1 MTFINIEANT
11 DMRFSEDQQMIQE
24 AARGFCQ
31 DKSDI
36 ETVRKLLPSEAGFQA
51 NVWQEMVDLG
61 WLGICIEEN
70 YGGSELGLDCL
81 VPIAESMGRQLLA
94 TPFFCSTLAA
104 QLIQRAGNESQKA
117 RYLPRIANGTVATLA
132 LLDNEDWGATSSQCT
147 LNTEL
152 PNSDLQID
160 GRKQLVEAGAQ
171 ADIFIVLC
179 QQGEQQRLAIV
190 EREQLD
196 DAAIQAHTL
205 IDETK
210 RAAAIEFNHVRIRE
224 DQLLDAS
231 ASDAL
236 NDVKLLG
243 ALLTAA
249 ESVGATASC
258 LNLTVEY
265 LNTRKQFGKLIGSYQ
280 SLKHPAVDILNM
292 MEGARSQ
299 VYHAATLLADN
310 LGKLTRDAE
319 IACRMSKVTAND
331 ALLFAG
337 DRAVQFHGGMGF
349 TYECDAQLYIR
360 RAQWGQQQFGDSAHH
375 RKRLAPLLLA

>member
-36 ETVRKLLPSEAGFQA
+36 ETVRKLLPSEAGYQA
-51 NVWQEMVDLG
+51 DVWQEMVELG
-61 WLGICIEEN
+61 WLGMCIEEN
-70 YGGSELGLDCL
+70 YGGSGLGLDCL
-81 VPIAESMGRQLLA
+81 IPIAESMGRQLLA

-104 QLIQRAGNESQKA
+104 QLIQRAGNEAQKS
-117 RYLPRIANGTVATLA
+117 RYLPMIASGTVATLA
-132 LLDNEDWGATSSQCT
+132 LLDNEDWGARKSQCT
-147 LNTEL
+147 LN
-152 PNSDLQID
+152 SDFQIH
-160 GRKQLVEAGAQ
+160 GRKQLVEAAAQ
-171 ADIFIVLC
+171 AEIFIVLC
-179 QQGEQQRLAIV
+179 QQGEQQRLAIL
-190 EREQLD
+190 EREQLQASD
-196 DAAIQAHTL
+196 IQAHTL

-210 RAAAIEFNHVRIRE
+210 RAGIIELNNVSVRE
-224 DQLLDAS
+224 DQLLGES
-231 ASDAL
+231 ASSAL

-243 ALLTAA
+243 ALLTAS

-280 SLKHPAVDILNM
+280 SLKHPTVDMLNM

-299 VYHAATLLADN
+299 VYHAATLLADSQ
-310 LGKLTRDAE
+310 GEVTRDAE
-319 IACRMSKVTAND
+319 IACRMSKAAAND

-360 RAQWGQQQFGDSAHH
+360 RAQWSQQQYGDSAHH
-375 RKRLAPLLLA
+375 RKRLAPLLLG